1 MAEEKK
7 KRGRPAS
14 GVNTVDI
21 HYKMSKELFDA
32 LPKDIKRNT
41 YINDAVRE
49 KMLRDGFLSPKDWV
63 SFPISQV
70 RKMGNVGKAGNQII
84 PNLPVSHN

>member
-1 MAEEKK
+1 MVEDKK

-32 LPKDIKRNT
+32 LPKEVKRNT
-41 YINDAVRE
+41 YINEAVRDR
-49 KMLRDGFLSPKDWV
+49 MLLDGYLTKKD
-63 SFPISQV
+63 
-70 RKMGNVGKAGNQII
+70 A
-84 PNLPVSHN
+84 

>member
-1 MAEEKK
+1 MAEDKK

-32 LPKDIKRNT
+32 LPKEVKRNT

-49 KMLRDGFLSPKDWV
+49 KMLRDGYLPPKD
-63 SFPISQV
+63 S
-70 RKMGNVGKAGNQII
+70 
-84 PNLPVSHN
+84 

>member
-7 KRGRPAS
+7 KRGRPS

-21 HYKMSKELFDA
+21 HYKMSQELYDA
-32 LPKDIKRNT
+32 LPKEIKRNT

-49 KMLRDGFLSPKDWV
+49 KMLRDGYLHDKD
-63 SFPISQV
+63 
-70 RKMGNVGKAGNQII
+70 
-84 PNLPVSHN
+84 

>member
-7 KRGRPAS
+7 KPGRPS

-21 HYKMSKELFDA
+21 HYKMSRELFDA

-41 YINDAVRE
+41 YINQAVRE
-49 KMLRDGFLSPKDWV
+49 KMLRDGYLDKE
-63 SFPISQV
+63 
-70 RKMGNVGKAGNQII
+70 
-84 PNLPVSHN
+84 

>member
-14 GVNTVDI
+14 GVKTVDI
-21 HYKMSKELFDA
+21 HYKMSQELYDA
-32 LPKDIKRNT
+32 LPRDMKRNT

-49 KMLRDGFLSPKDWV
+49 RMLRDGYLHDKE
-63 SFPISQV
+63 
-70 RKMGNVGKAGNQII
+70 
-84 PNLPVSHN
+84 

>member
-1 MAEEKK
+1 MAEDKK

-41 YINDAVRE
+41 YINDAVKQ
-49 KMLRDGFLSPKDWV
+49 KMLLDGYLFKKD
-63 SFPISQV
+63 
-70 RKMGNVGKAGNQII
+70 
-84 PNLPVSHN
+84 

>member
-7 KRGRPAS
+7 KRGRPS

-21 HYKMSKELFDA
+21 HYKMSKELYDA
-32 LPKDIKRNT
+32 LPKDVKRNS

-49 KMLRDGFLSPKDWV
+49 RMLRDGYLHDKE
-63 SFPISQV
+63 
-70 RKMGNVGKAGNQII
+70 
-84 PNLPVSHN
+84 

>member
-21 HYKMSKELFDA
+21 HYKMSRELHDA
-32 LPKDIKRNT
+32 LPKEIKRNT
-41 YINDAVRE
+41 YINEAVRDR
-49 KMLRDGFLSPKDWV
+49 MLLDGYLTKKD
-63 SFPISQV
+63 
-70 RKMGNVGKAGNQII
+70 A
-84 PNLPVSHN
+84 

>member
-1 MAEEKK
+1 MTIFVPEYIILGMAEEKK

-41 YINDAVRE
+41 YINDAVRL
-49 KMLRDGFLSPKDWV
+49 KMILDGFLSEKD
-63 SFPISQV
+63 
-70 RKMGNVGKAGNQII
+70 
-84 PNLPVSHN
+84 

>member
-1 MAEEKK
+1 MAEDKK

-32 LPKDIKRNT
+32 LPKTIKRNT
-41 YINDAVRE
+41 YINNAVLE
-49 KMLRDGFLSPKDWV
+49 KMKKDGY
-63 SFPISQV
+63 I
-70 RKMGNVGKAGNQII
+70 N
-84 PNLPVSHN
+84 

>member
-7 KRGRPAS
+7 KPGRPS

-21 HYKMSKELFDA
+21 HYKMSKELYDA
-32 LPKDIKRNT
+32 LPKEIKRNT

-49 KMLRDGFLSPKDWV
+49 RMINDGYLSPKD
-63 SFPISQV
+63 
-70 RKMGNVGKAGNQII
+70 
-84 PNLPVSHN
+84 

>member
-41 YINDAVRE
+41 YINDAVRL
-49 KMLRDGFLSPKDWV
+49 KMILDGFLSEKD
-63 SFPISQV
+63 
-70 RKMGNVGKAGNQII
+70 
-84 PNLPVSHN
+84 

>member
-49 KMLRDGFLSPKDWV
+49 KMLRDGFLSPKD
-63 SFPISQV
+63 
-70 RKMGNVGKAGNQII
+70 
-84 PNLPVSHN
+84 

>member
-41 YINDAVRE
+41 YINDAVKQ
-49 KMLRDGFLSPKDWV
+49 KMLLDGYLFKKD
-63 SFPISQV
+63 
-70 RKMGNVGKAGNQII
+70 
-84 PNLPVSHN
+84 

>member
-1 MAEEKK
+1 MAVEKK

-41 YINDAVRE
+41 YINDAVKQ
-49 KMLRDGFLSPKDWV
+49 KMLLDGYLFKKD
-63 SFPISQV
+63 
-70 RKMGNVGKAGNQII
+70 
-84 PNLPVSHN
+84 